1 MKNKLL
7 PVLASLLL
15 MTLGV
20 LLYYSSTPYMNLYV
34 APMIKSMGFEPTK
47 LVLAAMLALIAF
59 IGALIA
65 GFFSVFL
72 FEMVSGGYR
81 PMAMGLIYAT
91 PIVVIH
97 LAMVVMGYLN
107 GSGMP
112 LEVLWIYLGEVLAI
126 YIGFLLTA
134 RAGKG
139 VARRFFTP
147 EAPVS

>member
-15 MTLGV
+15 MILGV

-34 APMIKSMGFEPTK
+34 APMVKSMGFEPTK

-81 PMAMGLIYAT
+81 PLVMGLIYAT

-107 GSGMP
+107 NAMP
-112 LEVLWIYLGEVLAI
+112 LDVLWLYLGEVLAI
-126 YIGFLLTA
+126 YMGFLITA
-134 RAGKG
+134 QAGKG
-139 VARRFFTP
+139 VARRFFVP
-147 EAPVS
+147 EAPS

>member
-47 LVLAAMLALIAF
+47 LILLTMLALIAF

-81 PMAMGLIYAT
+81 PLVMGLVYAT
-91 PIVVIH
+91 PVVAIQ
-97 LAMVVMGYLN
+97 LAVVVMGYLN
-107 GSGMP
+107 GGGMP
-112 LEVLWIYLGEVLAI
+112 LEALWLYLGEVLAI
-126 YIGFLLTA
+126 YMGFLVTA
-134 RAGKG
+134 RAGQG
-139 VARRFFTP
+139 VARRFFVP
-147 EAPVS
+147 EAPG